1 MGLAQ
6 VEELP
11 TQVRHDAP
19 VLVEEQTRVHR
30 DLGLGAVHR
39 VSRAHSGRPRCA
51 GNTNPRGS
59 PAAKDAAW
67 L

>member
-1 MGLAQ
+1 VGVAQ
-6 VEELP
+6 LDALP
-11 TQVRHDAP
+11 TQVRHDVP
-19 VLVEEQTRVHR
+19 VLVEEQIPVHHHH
-30 DLGLGAVHR
+30 GLGAVHR
-39 VSRAHSGRPRCA
+39 VSRAHSGSARCA

>member
-6 VEELP
+6 LHRLP
-11 TQVRHDAP
+11 TQCPDHEGVIRFGVDGHRH
-19 VLVEEQTRVHR
+19 H
-30 DLGLGAVHR
+30 GLGAVHR
-39 VSRAHSGRPRCA
+39 VSRAHSGSARCV